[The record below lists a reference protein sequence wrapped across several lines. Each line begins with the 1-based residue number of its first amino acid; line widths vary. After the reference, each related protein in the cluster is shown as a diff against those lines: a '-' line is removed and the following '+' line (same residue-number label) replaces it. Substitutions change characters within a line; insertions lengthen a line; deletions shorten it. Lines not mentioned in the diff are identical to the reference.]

1 MLQFNEEF
9 FKCEFRS
16 DFWIEEEMKH
26 VWAAEMEVLARID
39 RICSKHNI
47 RYFADSGTL
56 LGAVRHKG
64 YIPWDDDIDIIMMR
78 EDYLRFTNIALKGL
92 LSPMQIISVYNNEE
106 WDESFVRIVNGTKI
120 DFGGFHL
127 KEWHGCPWI
136 VGVDIL
142 PIDVIPDSKE
152 EQEILFSLTDGLR
165 AMKLAVL
172 SGADKTEQFER
183 EVKWMEDFCG
193 ITIDRDRT
201 LTPQLMH
208 LRDSIAM
215 SYLGTRGRQVAR
227 LAATVEHQVYDADWF
242 AEPKYLPFESMMLPV
257 PEEYDKV
264 LKVLF
269 GDYRIPLR
277 TGSMHDYPFYK
288 EQKKMRFKL

>member
-9 FKCEFRS
+9 FKSESRN
-16 DFWIEEEMKH
+16 DFWVEEEMKH
-26 VWAAEMEVLARID
+26 AWAAEMEVLARVD

-92 LSPMQIISVYNNEE
+92 ISPMQIISVYNNEE

-120 DFGGFHL
+120 DFGESHL

-136 VGVDIL
+136 TGVDIL

-183 EVKWMEDFCG
+183 EVKWMEDICG
-193 ITIDRDRT
+193 ITIDRDKP
-201 LTPQLMH
+201 LTPQLMR

-215 SYLGTRGRQVAR
+215 SYLGAQGRQVAR

-242 AEPKYLPFESMMLPV
+242 AGTKYLPFENMMLPV

-288 EQKKMRFKL
+288 EQKRIWEKL